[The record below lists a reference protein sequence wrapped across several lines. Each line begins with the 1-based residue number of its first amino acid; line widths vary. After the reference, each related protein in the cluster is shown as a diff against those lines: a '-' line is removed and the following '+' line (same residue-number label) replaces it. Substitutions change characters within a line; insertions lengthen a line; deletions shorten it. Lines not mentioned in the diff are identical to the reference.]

1 MSLLSDVRKDR
12 EINNLPLI
20 GKPRNMLIHYAIIII
35 EIPDFFFL
43 ITIIILPILINSPAN
58 VDICKL

>member
-12 EINNLPLI
+12 KINNLPLI

-35 EIPDFFFL
+35 EIPDFL
-43 ITIIILPILINSPAN
+43 KITIIILPFLINIPTN
-58 VDICKL
+58 VDILRR

>member
-43 ITIIILPILINSPAN
+43 NNNNYFASF
-58 VDICKL
+58 D

>member
-20 GKPRNMLIHYAIIII
+20 GKPRNMLIHYAIIIL
-35 EIPDFFFL
+35 EIPDFLKKNNNNYFASF
-43 ITIIILPILINSPAN
+43 
-58 VDICKL
+58 D